1 MISSVASGAVETPR
15 DPLGS
20 LNPDLPMDHLSQSQ
34 YLELAEQALRAVESA
49 ADAADIDSRR
59 EGSVL
64 TLELDNAAQVIINL
78 QPPVQEL
85 WLASKSGA
93 FHFRCRDGR
102 WLDTREGRSFA
113 ELLQQAIREQGGPP
127 LQLAGLAG

>member
-1 MISSVASGAVETPR
+1 
-15 DPLGS
+15 
-20 LNPDLPMDHLSQSQ
+20 MDDLSQSQ
-34 YLELAEQALRAVESA
+34 YLDLAERALLQVENA

-64 TLELDNAAQVIINL
+64 YLDLDNGEQVIINL

-93 FHFRCRDGR
+93 FHFRCSGGR
-102 WLDTREGRSFA
+102 WLDTREGRSFVG
-113 ELLQQAIREQGGPP
+113 LLQQALREQGGPE
-127 LQLAGLAG
+127 LALDDDSRR